1 MHQTMGI
8 IIRFEFHLH
17 ISRGEA
23 RKEDTGEKQTAET
36 SEGRGFVETAMDE
49 AKRLKSSF
57 SPSTISNYMTAL
69 RSFKEYLGGGDLKLS
84 QIDRLT
90 FKGYEQWLRQKNV
103 CLNTVSCYMR
113 SLRSLLKKIGDNL
126 HTDAFDTVYTGQ
138 AKTDKRAVDE
148 TDIARLRSLSLKPHS
163 FACLV
168 RDLFLFSF
176 YALGMPFVD
185 LAFLRKSQIA
195 DGQIVY
201 HRHKTGQRVTV
212 RLEPCM
218 MEIIHRHQ
226 TGGSDYVFPLL
237 HSTDSEEAYAEYL
250 QMLNRYNRT
259 LKTLAKKAGVEARLT
274 SYTPRH
280 SWASVAYSNNV
291 ELPVISKALGHTN
304 PQTTLIYIRQIND
317 TRLDEANRHIL
328 RNIEL

>member
-1 MHQTMGI
+1 MGI

-17 ISRGEA
+17 ISRSEDRKGE
-23 RKEDTGEKQTAET
+23 TGEKQTAET
-36 SEGRGFVETAMDE
+36 SEGRGFIETALDE

-69 RSFKEYLGGGDLKLS
+69 RSFKEYLGGRDLKLS
-84 QIDRLT
+84 QIDQLT

-113 SLRSLLKKIGDNL
+113 SLRSLLQKIGNNL
-126 HTDAFDTVYTGQ
+126 HPDAFDTVYTGQ

-185 LAFLRKSQIA
+185 LAFLRKSQIV

-218 MEIIHRHQ
+218 MEIIHRYQ
-226 TGGSDYVFPLL
+226 ADGSDYVFPLL
-237 HSTDSEEAYAEYL
+237 HSTNSKEAYAEYL

-259 LKTLAKKAGVEARLT
+259 LKTLAKKAGIDARLT

-291 ELPVISKALGHTN
+291 DLPVISKALGHTN